1 MSYDVHSLFK
11 SIPIEH
17 ATTIIRKHL
26 EQDKD

>member
-1 MSYDVHSLFK
+1 MSYDVHSLFT
-11 SIPIEH
+11 SIPIDP